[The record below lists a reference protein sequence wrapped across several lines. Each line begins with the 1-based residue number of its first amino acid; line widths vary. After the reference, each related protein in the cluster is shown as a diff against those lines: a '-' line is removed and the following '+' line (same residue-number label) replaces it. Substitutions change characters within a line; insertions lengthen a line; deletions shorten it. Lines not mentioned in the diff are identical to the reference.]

1 MPHSL
6 SLFSASP
13 GLLRP
18 TTPVFPL
25 TLTSTAMGTERLAAV
40 LSSKTRADSVLYLS
54 QAMVTAVAVGTQ
66 PTPPAPEAADTE
78 AGKARVSLAAAAV
91 SIATGAEA
99 AQGAAHGSDP
109 APASGSLLR
118 PSSAA
123 GIQDPHPYKYPRCS
137 AQILAPELPPLL
149 PQRP

>member
-1 MPHSL
+1 MGSFPVPRSL

-18 TTPVFPL
+18 TTPAFPL
-25 TLTSTAMGTERLAAV
+25 TLAV
-40 LSSKTRADSVLYLS
+40 LSSGTSADSALGFS
-54 QAMVTAVAVGTQ
+54 QAVVTAVAVGTQ
-66 PTPPAPEAADTE
+66 PTPPAPEAAETE
-78 AGKARVSLAAAAV
+78 AGEAGEARVSLAAAAV

-118 PSSAA
+118 PSPAA

-137 AQILAPELPPLL
+137 AQILAPAL
-149 PQRP
+149 PQP